1 MESQDIRWHQRFNN
15 YKKALGQLNN
25 AVHYSQT
32 NILND
37 LEKQGLIQAF
47 EFTHELAWN
56 VIKDFFYHQGNAEI
70 RGSRDAVREA
80 YKTGLIEDGEA
91 WMEMIISRNK
101 TSHTYDESTADEIVS
116 NIIDTYTNAFNKLNL
131 KLEELKMNE

>member
-32 NILND
+32 SILND

-101 TSHTYDESTADEIVS
+101 TSHTYDESTADEIVR